1 MKKVQ
6 LFKLL
11 FGIVINYLILG
22 AITFAF
28 SSHFNFLL
36 ENSAY
41 VIGLLTLIFGICF
54 NIIGSPMGASI
65 QYSGNKNSQYESKVD
80 LTAKDHE
87 NNKDKIIFNIRSIIV
102 GAIIISSLL
111 ILITSFFL

>member
-11 FGIVINYLILG
+11 FGIIINYLILG

-28 SSHFNFLL
+28 SSRFNFSL
-36 ENSAY
+36 EDSAY
-41 VIGLLTLIFGICF
+41 VIGLLALILGICF
-54 NIIGSPMGASI
+54 NIIGSPMGMSI
-65 QYSGNKNSQYESKVD
+65 QYNGNKNSQYESKVD
-80 LTAKDHE
+80 LTAKEHQR
-87 NNKDKIIFNIRSIIV
+87 NKDKIIFNIRSIII